1 MLTVWQHL
9 LDRVADTA
17 RIDTYRANPAI
28 WARERLDAHLWTKQ
42 VEIADSVAANR
53 RTAVKSCHGVGKS
66 WTAGMLA
73 AWWIDTHPVGEAIV
87 VSTAPTYKQVHAVLW
102 EEIRK
107 QHRIG
112 GLDGTVNLADE
123 WTINAQLV
131 GMGRKP
137 ADHDAHGF
145 QGIHRRYVLVIID
158 EACGVPA
165 NIYTAVEAI
174 TTNADCRILAIGN
187 PDDPNTEFGTIC
199 KPGSGWNVIRVR
211 SQDSPNFTGEDVP
224 DALRHLLPTPEWV
237 EDAAKRWGVDSPLYT
252 SKVEGEF
259 PEVGDNT
266 LIPSRWITEAQNRD
280 CPPEHPISVSA
291 DVALSLIHI

>member
-1 MLTVWQHL
+1 M
-9 LDRVADTA
+9 
-17 RIDTYRANPAI
+17 
-28 WARERLDAHLWTKQ
+28 
-42 VEIADSVAANR
+42 
-53 RTAVKSCHGVGKS
+53 
-66 WTAGMLA
+66 
-73 AWWIDTHPVGEAIV
+73 
-87 VSTAPTYKQVHAVLW
+87 
-102 EEIRK
+102 
-107 QHRIG
+107 
-112 GLDGTVNLADE
+112 
-123 WTINAQLV
+123 
-131 GMGRKP
+131 
-137 ADHDAHGF
+137 
-145 QGIHRRYVLVIID
+145 
-158 EACGVPA
+158 
-165 NIYTAVEAI
+165 
-174 TTNADCRILAIGN
+174 ADCRILAIGN

-291 DVALSLIHI
+291 DVARFGKDKTIIGVREGRRFRIVRTISSSPTTVTAGEVRHAMADSYATRARIDGVGVGGGVVDLLREQGVLTDDLQAGGRAMDSERFANARAEWFWGLRKRFEDGDIDIDPGDDELAAQLGSIRYEYTSRGQIKIESKDDMLKRGFKYSGIGRG